1 MTNKEYAITNLRQ
14 IAENIAIYA
23 SYANRSNDKCGEVDE
38 AVTEAEKAVLCL
50 VDVINRVCND

>member
-1 MTNKEYAITNLRQ
+1 MTNKEYSITNLRQ

-23 SYANRSNDKCGEVDE
+23 SYANRANDMCEEVDE
-38 AVTEAEKAVLCL
+38 AVTEAEKAVLRL